1 MFMEALKK
9 FVITLVTVLIFMSA
23 VEMIAPS
30 KMKKYIKFVLGLI
43 LITIILNPILQ
54 FVEGGEKNFTDVI
67 NNYEQVF
74 SKDRDTANF
83 DSINTLSKSN
93 KDDERKKAFVANF
106 NKNCDNILKNNF
118 KDMNFKSEVDCDVDF
133 SKVTINVKKLRIGVS
148 SNKINKI
155 KKIVIS
161 KGADE
166 NNEGKNAEYSEI
178 ADFASNEL
186 NIPKEKIEVYGLEE

>member
-54 FVEGGEKNFTDVI
+54 IVEGGEKNFTDVI
-67 NNYEQVF
+67 NNYEQAF

-83 DSINTLSKSN
+83 DSIDILSKSN
-93 KDDERKKAFVANF
+93 TDDGRKKAFVANF

-133 SKVTINVKKLRIGVS
+133 SKVAINVKKLRIGVS

-166 NNEGKNAEYSEI
+166 NNEGKNAEYSKI

>member
-54 FVEGGEKNFTDVI
+54 IVEGGEKNFTDVI
-67 NNYEQVF
+67 NNYEQAF

-83 DSINTLSKSN
+83 DSIDTLSKSN
-93 KDDERKKAFVANF
+93 TDDGRKKAFVANF

-133 SKVTINVKKLRIGVS
+133 SKVAINVKKLRIGVS

>member
-83 DSINTLSKSN
+83 DSINTLSRSN

-166 NNEGKNAEYSEI
+166 NNEGKNAEYIEI

>member
-1 MFMEALKK
+1 
-9 FVITLVTVLIFMSA
+9 
-23 VEMIAPS
+23 
-30 KMKKYIKFVLGLI
+30 
-43 LITIILNPILQ
+43 
-54 FVEGGEKNFTDVI
+54 
-67 NNYEQVF
+67 
-74 SKDRDTANF
+74 
-83 DSINTLSKSN
+83 
-93 KDDERKKAFVANF
+93 
-106 NKNCDNILKNNF
+106 
-118 KDMNFKSEVDCDVDF
+118 MNFKSEVDCDVDF
-133 SKVTINVKKLRIGVS
+133 SKVAINVKKLRIGVS

>member
-54 FVEGGEKNFTDVI
+54 IVEGGEKNFTDVI
-67 NNYEQVF
+67 NNYEQAF

-93 KDDERKKAFVANF
+93 TDDERKKAFVANF

-133 SKVTINVKKLRIGVS
+133 TKVAINIKKLRIGVS
-148 SNKINKI
+148 SNKI

>member
-166 NNEGKNAEYSEI
+166 NNEGKSAEYSEI
-178 ADFASNEL
+178 GDFASNEL

>member
-54 FVEGGEKNFTDVI
+54 IVEGGEKNFTDVI
-67 NNYEQVF
+67 NNYEQAF

-93 KDDERKKAFVANF
+93 TDDERKKAFVDNF

-118 KDMNFKSEVDCDVDF
+118 KEMNFKSEVDCDVDF
-133 SKVTINVKKLRIGVS
+133 SKVAINVKKLRIGVS

-186 NIPKEKIEVYGLEE
+186 NIPKDKIEVYGLEE

>member
-1 MFMEALKK
+1 MFMETLKK
-9 FVITLVTVLIFMSA
+9 FVMTLVTVLIFMSA
-23 VEMIAPS
+23 VEIIAPS

-54 FVEGGEKNFTDVI
+54 FIEGGEKNFTDVI
-67 NNYEQVF
+67 KNYEQVF
-74 SKDRDTANF
+74 SKDKDTANF
-83 DSINTLSKSN
+83 DSINTLSRSN
-93 KDDERKKAFVANF
+93 IDDERKKAFVANF

-133 SKVTINVKKLRIGVS
+133 SKVAINVKKLKIGVS

-155 KKIVIS
+155 KRIAINKDANVNKGERNVEYNEIV
-161 KGADE
+161 
-166 NNEGKNAEYSEI
+166 
-178 ADFASNEL
+178 DFISNEL

>member
-83 DSINTLSKSN
+83 DSINTLSRSN

>member
-178 ADFASNEL
+178 GDFASNEL

>member
-54 FVEGGEKNFTDVI
+54 IVEGGEKNFTDVI
-67 NNYEQVF
+67 NNYEQTF

-93 KDDERKKAFVANF
+93 TDDERKKAFVANF
-106 NKNCDNILKNNF
+106 NKNCDNILK
-118 KDMNFKSEVDCDVDF
+118 
-133 SKVTINVKKLRIGVS
+133 I
-148 SNKINKI
+148 
-155 KKIVIS
+155 IS
-161 KGADE
+161 KR
-166 NNEGKNAEYSEI
+166 
-178 ADFASNEL
+178 
-186 NIPKEKIEVYGLEE
+186 

>member
-54 FVEGGEKNFTDVI
+54 IVEGGEKNFTDVI
-67 NNYEQVF
+67 NNYEQAF

-83 DSINTLSKSN
+83 DSIDALSKSN
-93 KDDERKKAFVANF
+93 TDDGRKKAFVANF

-133 SKVTINVKKLRIGVS
+133 SKVAINVKKLRIGVS

-155 KKIVIS
+155 KKIIIS

-166 NNEGKNAEYSEI
+166 NNEEKNAEYSEI